1 MRRAGS
7 GARLPGPPAD
17 QAPRD
22 CYPCGVPHDARK
34 AGAGGDD
41 PAAGGDL
48 LRRVRR
54 IAAGDREEAAWLYD
68 TFAPGLF
75 RRLRQRYAP
84 LGLDPEDL
92 LQDAFAFYF
101 RNDRKVLRDFVD
113 RAGSG
118 ATARALERHL
128 WDLACGV
135 ASNARRTSWRRRVVP
150 LTRGTRLTSEPG
162 SGAERRA
169 LARDTLRRLEDC
181 LRAAHPRIALYY
193 ALRFRDGL
201 SPSEVARATGW
212 SPKKTYKLRQS
223 LDEAVRRCAD
233 QLDIDL
239 GV

>member
-1 MRRAGS
+1 M
-7 GARLPGPPAD
+7 
-17 QAPRD
+17 
-22 CYPCGVPHDARK
+22 PHDARK
-34 AGAGGDD
+34 AGSGPGGRAVGGD
-41 PAAGGDL
+41 PRPRL
-48 LRRVRR
+48 RR
-54 IAAGDREEAAWLYD
+54 IAAGDREAAAWLYD
-68 TFAPGLF
+68 TFAPGLY

-101 RNDRKVLRDFVD
+101 RNDGKVLRDFAD
-113 RAGSG
+113 RADQADRTGAG
-118 ATARALERHL
+118 ATHRALERHL

-135 ASNARRTSWRRRVVP
+135 ASNARRTAWRRRMVP
-150 LTRGTRLTSEPG
+150 LTRLARLPSDRDT
-162 SGAERRA
+162 GAERRA

-181 LRAAHPRIALYY
+181 LRSAHPRIALYY

-201 SPSEVARATGW
+201 SPAEVAEATGW

-239 GV
+239 G